1 MFTLFG
7 KEIETMKDLE
17 EAIYEDMEEDF
28 EMYECF
34 AYETM
39 DIDDVHDMMC
49 QWIEDDEYDAF
60 SKLLEDNRDSFEGI
74 IVEPYEGPNAEILRD
89 YYSTRL

>member
-1 MFTLFG
+1 MFELFG
-7 KEIETMKDLE
+7 KKIETMKDLE
-17 EAIYEDMEEDF
+17 EAIYTDMEEDF

-49 QWIEDDEYDAF
+49 QWIEDEDYEEF
-60 SKLLEDNRDSFEGI
+60 NKLLEDNRDTFEGI
-74 IVEPYEGPNAEILRD
+74 LVEPYEDPNDEILRD
-89 YYSTRL
+89 YYRTRL